1 MANVVYWCLQQSPEP
16 SITRASLSPTE
27 SSTYEGFRF
36 EARRKSWLVGRF
48 TAKTLV
54 SKVLHTENHPDQIEI
69 RNNDLGAPGAYIN
82 DEALPGCLSIS
93 HSGDWAAAA
102 YAPLKVQP
110 SALCIGIDLETIT
123 PRSDGFIQ
131 DYFTQNEVDWISAV
145 PAGSPTETPNAAERA
160 TLIWSAKEA
169 LLKALGI
176 GLRIDTRQV
185 EVIATGDQEETSGW
199 KGLELA
205 STQVKKPI
213 AAYWRRIDD
222 YLLTLVALME
232 ADTKIDLIEVN

>member
-1 MANVVYWCLQQSPEP
+1 MDNVIYWHLRQCAEP
-16 SITRASLSPTE
+16 SIARAILSPSENTM
-27 SSTYEGFRF
+27 YEGFRF
-36 EARRKSWLVGRF
+36 EARRISWLAGRF
-48 TAKTLV
+48 TAKSLV
-54 SKVLHTENHPDQIEI
+54 SKVHHTENRPDQIEI
-69 RNNDLGAPGAYIN
+69 RNNDMGAPGAYIN
-82 DEALPGCLSIS
+82 DEPLPGCLSIS

-102 YAPLKVQP
+102 YAPLNVQP
-110 SALCIGIDLETIT
+110 SGLCIGIDLETIT
-123 PRSDGFIQ
+123 SRSDGFIQ

-176 GLRIDTRQV
+176 GLRLDTRQV